1 MPSRTS
7 KPTRSQPPQPW
18 KEETSCSEADL
29 KQIALQWVQSLGPR
43 DHVFLEGPM
52 GAGKS
57 TFARLVLEAL
67 GVEQSAEG
75 SPTFA
80 LAHEYRGLRGE
91 VIHLDCYRLRSEE
104 ELEAAGVLEYFWE
117 RRALV
122 LAEWV
127 SLFPELQESLMQGIR
142 GVALWKVELGFQESS
157 PNKRSLRITQLRKA

>member
-1 MPSRTS
+1 
-7 KPTRSQPPQPW
+7 
-18 KEETSCSEADL
+18 
-29 KQIALQWVQSLGPR
+29 
-43 DHVFLEGPM
+43 M

-80 LAHEYRGLRGE
+80 LAHEYRSLRGE

-104 ELEAAGVLEYFWE
+104 ELEAAGVLDYFWE

-127 SLFPELQESLMQGIR
+127 SLFPELEESLKRGLS
-142 GVALWKVELGFQESS
+142 GVALWKVELGFQEGD
-157 PNKRSLRITQLRKA
+157 PEKRSLRITQLRKS

>member
-7 KPTRSQPPQPW
+7 KPTRSLPPQPW
-18 KEETSCSEADL
+18 KEETSCSEAEL
-29 KQIALQWVQSLGPR
+29 KQIALLWVQSLGPR
-43 DHVFLEGPM
+43 DHVLLEGTM

-57 TFARLVLEAL
+57 TFARLILDAW

-80 LAHEYRGLRGE
+80 LAHEYRSPRGE

-104 ELEAAGVLEYFWE
+104 ELEAAGVLEYFWD

-127 SLFPELQESLMQGIR
+127 SLFPELQESLER
-142 GVALWKVELGFQESS
+142 GLPGVSLWKVELGFQEGD
-157 PNKRSLRITQLRKA
+157 PEKRSLRITQLRKS

>member
-1 MPSRTS
+1 M
-7 KPTRSQPPQPW
+7 
-18 KEETSCSEADL
+18 
-29 KQIALQWVQSLGPR
+29 
-43 DHVFLEGPM
+43 
-52 GAGKS
+52 
-57 TFARLVLEAL
+57 ARLILGAW

-80 LAHEYRGLRGE
+80 LAHEYRSLRGE

-127 SLFPELQESLMQGIR
+127 SLFPELQESLERGLP
-142 GVALWKVELGFQESS
+142 GVALWKVELGLQEGD
-157 PNKRSLRITQLRKA
+157 PEKRSLRITQLRKS